1 MEVFQHERLPDP
13 EEYIRLLE
21 VTNLDEREDEQVQ
34 VHCRLSTWLLDN
46 VPPYF
51 AISYTWGDAN
61 DTRSILVNGKVM
73 PVTRNCELVLKQGK
87 RYIGRRRIFLW
98 CDAICIDQAGNGA
111 GDEKGHQIHIMGD
124 IYRRAQRV
132 LACVGKHGNDS
143 KFLLS
148 ILRQYSTFLCR
159 VGSSCA
165 IFPSREGVHQEIR
178 DRWVETTIGS
188 NAVDGMLRR
197 MHESF
202 CHFLTRDYFSRLWVL
217 QELHLGKKVT
227 IVCGDDSASMQSAF
241 GLSHLILLGDYL
253 DGFSRGDSDSLSF
266 DASNGD
272 DTAQQALRIL
282 HKSKTVTRVT
292 SRKGMLRAGA
302 IGTMTDR
309 CLPSEVM
316 HQARHLECTEP
327 SDRIYGTLALTGWD
341 SPIFPVTGRDRFDL
355 GLEVLE
361 AGLPHCPY
369 PGMNYCHIIA
379 INLELAGSPTA
390 MLAEARRRRRYSDG
404 DSSSSFMSGQKPL
417 RADEASTR
425 YQLQS
430 WKGYPLTYDGQSWHM
445 DRYSNPPCCI
455 YVWPARGPCEE
466 SYEQATE
473 SLELSFIIP
482 SNVRSGDWCLVP
494 SLGWVDSIDRSIV
507 WDEPPS
513 HWPILLVR
521 HDGLIFQDRM
531 EIVGKGFA
539 YGGTTDLYYELDGLI
554 LFDDCWNVE
563 DALVLSSSFLPNGS
577 FSDFLRNHP
586 EDYMETG
593 VCVEYGSSYVQCFP
607 QHVERLLAISNDL
620 YSHGFQDSSATHS
633 VTG

>member
-1 MEVFQHERLPDP
+1 M
-13 EEYIRLLE
+13 
-21 VTNLDEREDEQVQ
+21 
-34 VHCRLSTWLLDN
+34 
-46 VPPYF
+46 
-51 AISYTWGDAN
+51 
-61 DTRSILVNGKVM
+61 
-73 PVTRNCELVLKQGK
+73 
-87 RYIGRRRIFLW
+87 
-98 CDAICIDQAGNGA
+98 
-111 GDEKGHQIHIMGD
+111 
-124 IYRRAQRV
+124 
-132 LACVGKHGNDS
+132 
-143 KFLLS
+143 
-148 ILRQYSTFLCR
+148 TF
-159 VGSSCA
+159 
-165 IFPSREGVHQEIR
+165 
-178 DRWVETTIGS
+178 
-188 NAVDGMLRR
+188 
-197 MHESF
+197 
-202 CHFLTRDYFSRLWVL
+202 
-217 QELHLGKKVT
+217 
-227 IVCGDDSASMQSAF
+227 
-241 GLSHLILLGDYL
+241 
-253 DGFSRGDSDSLSF
+253 
-266 DASNGD
+266 
-272 DTAQQALRIL
+272 
-282 HKSKTVTRVT
+282 T

-309 CLPSEVM
+309 YPPFEVM
-316 HQARHLECTEP
+316 QQARHLECTEP
-327 SDRIYGTLALTGWD
+327 SDRIYGTLALTDWE

-355 GLEVLE
+355 GLEVLK
-361 AGLPHCPY
+361 AGPPHFPY
-369 PGMNYCHIIA
+369 PEMTHCHTIA
-379 INLELAGSPTA
+379 INLELAFSPTA

-425 YQLQS
+425 YQLNS
-430 WKGYPLTYDGQSWHM
+430 WKGCPLTYDGQSWHM

-482 SNVRSGDWCLVP
+482 SHVRSGDWCLVP
-494 SLGWVDSIDRSIV
+494 SLGWVDPLDMSVVR
-507 WDEPPS
+507 DEPPS

-521 HDGLIFQDRM
+521 HDGMIFQDRM

-563 DALVLSSSFLPNGS
+563 DALVFTSSFLPNGS
-577 FSDFLRNHP
+577 LSDFLRNHP